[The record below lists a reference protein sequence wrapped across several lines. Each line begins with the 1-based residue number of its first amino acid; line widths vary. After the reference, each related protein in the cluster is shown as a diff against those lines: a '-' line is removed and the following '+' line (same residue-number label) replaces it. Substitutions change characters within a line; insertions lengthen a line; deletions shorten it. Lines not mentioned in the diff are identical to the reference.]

1 MHLPFICCFKLF
13 ALVSVACSHRLCLL
27 IQLLCK
33 VFWGKGISAK
43 SLPAA
48 FLHLLLQNVC
58 TCSSCSIYSAMSF
71 GLLRKTLSSLTLQQS
86 LLPKPCLQL
95 PFICCSINCLHSLQL
110 LCKRP
115 MSDFFH
121 LTTQTA
127 RNCSSCCSA
136 LICQPKL
143 PFWGGTPTVSS
154 AKSLHAASL
163 HLLLQTVCTC
173 SGCSPTQAA
182 LVAPVAL
189 QNILVFAVGIAKALC
204 CLLALPLLL
213 LALLAIAVV
222 IASACCH
229 CHLILLLLLLLLL
242 L

>member
-33 VFWGKGISAK
+33 VFWGKVSSAK

-115 MSDFFH
+115 MSDFFPSDNPNSTQLLQLLLCSH
-121 LTTQTA
+121 LPAQTA
-127 RNCSSCCSA
+127 
-136 LICQPKL
+136 
-143 PFWGGTPTVSS
+143 FWGGGSS
-154 AKSLHAASL
+154 NS
-163 HLLLQTVCTC
+163 
-173 SGCSPTQAA
+173 
-182 LVAPVAL
+182 
-189 QNILVFAVGIAKALC
+189 
-204 CLLALPLLL
+204 
-213 LALLAIAVV
+213 
-222 IASACCH
+222 
-229 CHLILLLLLLLLL
+229 
-242 L
+242 